1 MTKWIIKD
9 WTGRA
14 IQTLKLRSDALE
26 AVIHLLNESFKNTS
40 DDELKNDFS
49 SMLEETLKSFLKTD
63 SFGCL
68 LYTVERVKD

>member
-9 WTGRA
+9 WTGRV

-26 AVIHLLNESFKNTS
+26 MVIHFLNESIKSTS
-40 DDELKNDFS
+40 DDELENDFS
-49 SMLEETLKSFLKTD
+49 LMIEETLTSFLKTD

-68 LYTVERVKD
+68 LYTVERVKE